1 MNNKVTKF
9 VIWIQTKSNYNEF
22 QYFEKLYR
30 LHQAI
35 LVDYNNYVKCQYLTD
50 SLPSKWHFLVNYLQN
65 YDTYLF
71 YSLIAVLEQAKMKG
85 GDENV

>member
-22 QYFEKLYR
+22 RYFEKLYR

-50 SLPSKWHFLVNYLQN
+50 NLPSKWHFLVNYLQN

-71 YSLIAVLEQAKMKG
+71 YSLIAVLEQAQMKG
-85 GDENV
+85 GEENG

>member
-30 LHQAI
+30 LYQTI
-35 LVDYNNYVKCQYLTD
+35 LLDYNNYVKCQYLTD
-50 SLPSKWHFLVNYLQN
+50 NLPSKWHALANYLQT
-65 YDTYLF
+65 YDIYLF
-71 YSLIAVLEQAKMKG
+71 YSLIAVLEQATLK
-85 GDENV
+85 

>member
-9 VIWIQTKSNYNEF
+9 VIWIQIKSNYNEF

-50 SLPSKWHFLVNYLQN
+50 NLPSKWHFLVNYLQN

-71 YSLIAVLEQAKMKG
+71 YSLIAVLEQAQMKG
-85 GDENV
+85 GEENG

>member
-35 LVDYNNYVKCQYLTD
+35 LVDYNNCVKCQYLTD
-50 SLPSKWHFLVNYLQN
+50 NLPSKWHFLVNYLQN

-71 YSLIAVLEQAKMKG
+71 YSLIAVLEQAQMKG
-85 GDENV
+85 GEENG